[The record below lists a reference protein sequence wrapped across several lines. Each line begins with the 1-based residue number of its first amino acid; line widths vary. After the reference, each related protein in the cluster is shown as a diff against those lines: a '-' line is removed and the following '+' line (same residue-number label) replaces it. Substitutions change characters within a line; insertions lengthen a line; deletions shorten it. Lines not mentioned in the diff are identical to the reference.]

1 MEQAVQ
7 LAVAAAKTGLSGAS
21 SDERDLFRDQL
32 LQGTLRVDRAISGT
46 LVCFGVTCVT
56 RFGLL
61 SKSVCL
67 RCQLCFWSNAQ
78 ISSHN
83 FLLIMLGCSAGLEV
97 TILGSN
103 DFYSFRKQVGQASKQ
118 LSVSHQGVM
127 IFPVYGRFSSFFT
140 V

>member
-32 LQGTLRVDRAISGT
+32 LQGTQRVDPTISGI

-61 SKSVCL
+61 S
-67 RCQLCFWSNAQ
+67 
-78 ISSHN
+78 
-83 FLLIMLGCSAGLEV
+83 
-97 TILGSN
+97 
-103 DFYSFRKQVGQASKQ
+103 
-118 LSVSHQGVM
+118 
-127 IFPVYGRFSSFFT
+127 
-140 V
+140 